1 MKILIIVTSIEVD
14 QAAITFGG
22 LVARLTDAK
31 VKLLHVVL
39 PGKSIAAGEAILEQA
54 QKLLPVSRVETKLC
68 DGRLVTRSLAE
79 LRERDHDLV
88 VIGEGQRYAL
98 AQSTSRPLIRAI
110 IQRSSASLLFT
121 RESRSELN
129 RVLICTGGTSIA
141 EPVIH
146 SGALLASAAGAGAT
160 LLHVVGTIPTMYTG
174 LGGIEETLAELLKTD
189 TPMAQHLRYGAEIL
203 EKYRVPAQLE
213 LRHGVVAN
221 EILREAHIGNYDLIV
236 TGAPERTKTLK
247 RWLLGDVSNAVIER
261 AQCPVLIVRRSLES
275 TGDSK

>member
-1 MKILIIVTSIEVD
+1 MKILIIITSID
-14 QAAITFGG
+14 FDRAAITFGG
-22 LVARLTDAK
+22 LVARLTNAK

-39 PGKSIAAGEAILEQA
+39 PGKSMAAGESILEQA
-54 QKLLPVSRVETKLC
+54 KKLLPVLPIETKLC

-79 LRERDHDLV
+79 LREKDHDLV

-110 IQRSSASLLFT
+110 IQRSSASLLFA
-121 RESRSELN
+121 RKSKSGLK

-141 EPVIH
+141 EPVIRG
-146 SGALLASAAGAGAT
+146 GALLASAAGARAT

-189 TPMAQHLRYGAEIL
+189 TPVAQNLRHGAEIL
-203 EKYRVPAQLE
+203 EKYQVPAQLE
-213 LRHGVVAN
+213 LRHGIVAN
-221 EILREAHIGNYDLIV
+221 EILREANIGDYDLIV
-236 TGAPERTKTLK
+236 TGAPERTKRLK

-261 AQCPVLIVRRSLES
+261 AQCPVLIVRQSLES

>member
-1 MKILIIVTSIEVD
+1 MKILIIVTSIEFD
-14 QAAITFGG
+14 RAAITFGG
-22 LVARLTDAK
+22 LIARLTHAR

-39 PGKSIAAGEAILEQA
+39 AGKSLTAGEAILEQA
-54 QKLLPVSRVETKLC
+54 QKLLPDLPIETKLC

-88 VIGEGQRYAL
+88 VIGEGQRQAL

-110 IQRSSASLLFT
+110 VQRSSASLLFA
-121 RESRSELN
+121 RRSRSELK

-146 SGALLASAAGAGAT
+146 SGALLASAGGARAT

-174 LGGIEETLAELLKTD
+174 LGGIEETLSELLKTD
-189 TPMAQHLRYGAEIL
+189 TPMARNLRHGAEIL
-203 EKYRVPAQLE
+203 EKYHVPAQLE

-221 EILREAHIGNYDLIV
+221 EILREANVGNYDLIV
-236 TGAPERTKTLK
+236 TGAPERTKRLK
-247 RWLLGDVSNAVIER
+247 RWLLGDVSNAVTER
-261 AQCPVLIVRRSLES
+261 AQCPVLIVRRLLES